1 MEDGKNSTIEKEENF
16 KNTTDLASLRLMLD
30 YVGFKGVDPSLQLE
44 NFLSKEENPLIG
56 AYVVGSVGGDSVRRF
71 LLITECDK
79 VHARGFRVSIGW
91 DNRQGAYIF
100 NSTKSPVKFDD
111 EDISIKSGNRVFY
124 EKSECKRIS
133 LQDFSRIYTAS
144 KVLMEM
150 GTQLSFE

>member
-100 NSTKSPVKFDD
+100 NSTK
-111 EDISIKSGNRVFY
+111 FY
-124 EKSECKRIS
+124 
-133 LQDFSRIYTAS
+133 
-144 KVLMEM
+144 
-150 GTQLSFE
+150 